1 MVLTTE
7 DDDVDDDDDV
17 VVVVDVGLS
26 DESTV
31 PLHGRPLLVV
41 KY

>member
-7 DDDVDDDDDV
+7 DDDDVDDV
-17 VVVVDVGLS
+17 VDVVDVGRS